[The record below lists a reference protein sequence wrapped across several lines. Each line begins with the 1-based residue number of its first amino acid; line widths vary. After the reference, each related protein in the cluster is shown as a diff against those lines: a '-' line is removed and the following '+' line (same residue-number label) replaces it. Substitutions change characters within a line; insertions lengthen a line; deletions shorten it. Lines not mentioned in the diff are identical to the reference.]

1 MQNISSLYSKL
12 EFDRIR
18 DRLKAHASSDLGK
31 RQVDEILPFTDI
43 QGLKAELDRVTECK
57 LLLETDD
64 PCPLDDIKD
73 VRSAIHK
80 ASIEANY
87 ITAPELRDILKTQRA
102 ARLIKQFFTKRP
114 QRYPHVSSLADRVFV
129 DRILEYNIDLAI
141 DENGV
146 VKDTA
151 SKDLREIRRSI
162 IRKADELRLRLEAIL
177 KGYSQ
182 QGYAQEE
189 IITTRDGRMV
199 IPVKVEHKHHV
210 PGFIHSSSATGATV
224 FIEPAETLEVNNEIR
239 TLQFSEQ
246 REVERI
252 LRALTSQV
260 RGARNELLSNIDILA
275 QIDFSFAKAKYSTEI
290 IGAQPMVT
298 SRGPIRL
305 LQARHPIL
313 LQKHKRD
320 GVVPLTIE
328 IGNQFNTLVITGPN
342 AGGKTVALKTV
353 GLLSLMVACGFHVPA
368 SADSE
373 IPLLKQ
379 IFIDIGDEQSIEND
393 LSSFTSHLLNLKQ
406 ILEQTDDQTLV
417 LIDEIGAGTDPTE
430 GGALAAAVLSKLATT
445 GSLTIATTH
454 HGALKA
460 FAHETPGF
468 ENGAMEFDQA
478 TLRPTYHFK
487 SGIPGSSYAI
497 EIAGRLG
504 LPESILSSAR
514 DLLGPKREK
523 LESLLAAVE
532 ERFQHLQQE
541 HRQVQEQNSIL
552 ARLIEQY
559 ESKLKAVDHEIKDRR
574 VRALL
579 EAHEVIDKANALIE
593 ASVKEIKAK
602 SAEKDVVRHAK
613 ANVAAM
619 KERIDSELHA
629 FEDNVQRGSGPQVF
643 REGDLVRLKD
653 HNGVGQVISSSEDGK
668 TLVVKFGDLRVQ
680 ASSRNLELASESD
693 QQSRPIP
700 LPLETKMVKTEIDLR
715 GMTSEEAIA
724 AVDKFLDDAWL
735 AALRSVS
742 LIHGKGT
749 GTLRKRIA
757 EYLKSNHRVKS
768 YRLADWN
775 LGGSGATVV
784 DLQD

>member
-1 MQNISSLYSKL
+1 
-12 EFDRIR
+12 R
-18 DRLKAHASSDLGK
+18 
-31 RQVDEILPFTDI
+31 
-43 QGLKAELDRVTECK
+43 ELDPSHP
-57 LLLETDD
+57 D
-64 PCPLDDIKD
+64 
-73 VRSAIHK
+73 A
-80 ASIEANY
+80 
-87 ITAPELRDILKTQRA
+87 
-102 ARLIKQFFTKRP
+102 
-114 QRYPHVSSLADRVFV
+114 
-129 DRILEYNIDLAI
+129 
-141 DENGV
+141 

-252 LRALTSQV
+252 LRTLTAQI

-430 GGALAAAVLSKLATT
+430 GGALAAAVLSKLTTT

-559 ESKLKAVDHEIKDRR
+559 ESKLKAVDHEIKDTR

-579 EAHEVIDKANALIE
+579 EARDVIDKANALIE

-613 ANVAAM
+613 VNVAAM

-700 LPLETKMVKTEIDLR
+700 LPPETKMVKTEIDLR